1 MTFYLTQLDR
11 GVKHL
16 AERLNVTNMADI
28 VNVVILSDHGMTYA
42 SPPMKRHH
50 PKGKEIPI
58 QTIIIISAHRIT
70 YPSPC
75 PWNSIIL
82 KVIELPTQAKVNV
95 VIISY
100 ETPSPTKFCNGAK
113 LRIILILA

>member
-1 MTFYLTQLDR
+1 VVQLDR

-50 PKGKEIPI
+50 PKGYKNRD
-58 QTIIIISAHRIT
+58 ISA
-70 YPSPC
+70 
-75 PWNSIIL
+75 L
-82 KVIELPTQAKVNV
+82 
-95 VIISY
+95 
-100 ETPSPTKFCNGAK
+100 ETPSSQRLYK
-113 LRIILILA
+113 L

>member
-50 PKGKEIPI
+50 PKGKEILL
-58 QTIIIISAHRIT
+58 QTM
-70 YPSPC
+70 
-75 PWNSIIL
+75 
-82 KVIELPTQAKVNV
+82 VNV
-95 VIISY
+95 VILSDLGLTY
-100 ETPSPTKFCNGAK
+100 ASPPMKRHHPKGKDILLQTMFNV
-113 LRIILILA
+113 III

>member
-1 MTFYLTQLDR
+1 VVQLDR

-50 PKGKEIPI
+50 PKGNK
-58 QTIIIISAHRIT
+58 SYDIT
-70 YPSPC
+70 
-75 PWNSIIL
+75 
-82 KVIELPTQAKVNV
+82 A
-95 VIISY
+95 Y
-100 ETPSPTKFCNGAK
+100 ETPSTQRF
-113 LRIILILA
+113 

>member
-50 PKGKEIPI
+50 PKGKEILL
-58 QTIIIISAHRIT
+58 QTM
-70 YPSPC
+70 
-75 PWNSIIL
+75 
-82 KVIELPTQAKVNV
+82 VNV
-95 VIISY
+95 VILSDLGLTY
-100 ETPSPTKFCNGAK
+100 ASPPMKRHHPKGKDILLQTMVNV
-113 LRIILILA
+113 III

>member
-1 MTFYLTQLDR
+1 MVQLDR

-50 PKGKEIPI
+50 PKGY
-58 QTIIIISAHRIT
+58 TSYDIT
-70 YPSPC
+70 
-75 PWNSIIL
+75 
-82 KVIELPTQAKVNV
+82 A
-95 VIISY
+95 Y
-100 ETPSPTKFCNGAK
+100 ETPSSQK
-113 LRIILILA
+113 LYKL